1 MKMTIA
7 EIAQAI
13 DADTSLISKENLTK
27 EITSVDFDSRNI
39 TEGGLFIPLLGE
51 KDGHNYIESAAA
63 NGAGATLFAKDHENQ
78 LPVAIPALLV
88 DDPLKSFQTL
98 SKYYLQKINPRV
110 IAVTGSNGKTTTK
123 DMIAAVLSAEF
134 NVVKTHDNFNNEIG
148 VPYTL
153 LQMESNTEFLVVELG
168 MDRPMQLDFL
178 SKLVEPDVA
187 LITMIGEAHIEFFK
201 TRDKI
206 ADAKM
211 EITHGLKEDGIFI
224 YDGDEPLLRERAKD
238 LSVRTM
244 TFGSNTENDIYPTKI
259 DGEKFETNFTTNLW
273 PDMEMT
279 IPLIGDYNVNNAL
292 MAILVGKIFR
302 IHEKLISEQLKH
314 VQLTK
319 NRTEWL
325 EGKLGEAI
333 LSDVYNSNP
342 TAALEVLKTI
352 NETPVSGR
360 RVIVLGDMLE
370 LGEQSLSMHASLAK
384 NISLDKD
391 NQIYLI
397 GKDIQ
402 ALADELRPQYDN
414 TRLHIYQKDQLD
426 KLAADLIVDMQ
437 PNDTVL
443 LKASHG
449 IHLEQVVAKLVK

>member
-13 DADTSLISKENLTK
+13 NADTSLLSEDNLNK

-39 TEGGLFIPLLGE
+39 QQDGLFIPLKGE

-63 NGAGATLFAKDHENQ
+63 NGAGATLFAKDHQDQ

-88 DDPLKSFQTL
+88 DDPLKSFQEL

-123 DMIAAVLSAEF
+123 DMAASIMSAGF

-187 LITMIGEAHIEFFK
+187 IITMIGEAHIEFFK

-224 YDGDEPLLRERAKD
+224 YDGDEPLLQERARD
-238 LSVRTM
+238 LSFTKM
-244 TFGSNTENDIYPTKI
+244 TFGRNENNDAYSTSVDVEKYETKF
-259 DGEKFETNFTTNLW
+259 KTNLW
-273 PDMEMT
+273 PDQEMT

-292 MAILVGKIFR
+292 AAILVGKIFR
-302 IHEKLISEQLKH
+302 IHEQLICKQLAN
-314 VQLTK
+314 VELTK

-325 EGKLGEAI
+325 KGKLGESI

-342 TAALEVLKTI
+342 TAALEVLRTF
-352 NETPVSGR
+352 NGTQVDGR
-360 RVIVLGDMLE
+360 RIIVLGDMLE
-370 LGEQSLSMHASLAK
+370 LGEQSLKMHASLARE
-384 NISLDKD
+384 ISVDKD
-391 NQIYLI
+391 DQVYLI
-397 GKDIQ
+397 GSDIN
-402 ALADELRPQYDN
+402 ALADTLEPEYDS
-414 TRLHIYQKDQLD
+414 TRLHVYPKE
-426 KLAADLIVDMQ
+426 KLAELANDLAVDMQ

-449 IHLEQVVAKLVK
+449 IHLEQVVAKLID